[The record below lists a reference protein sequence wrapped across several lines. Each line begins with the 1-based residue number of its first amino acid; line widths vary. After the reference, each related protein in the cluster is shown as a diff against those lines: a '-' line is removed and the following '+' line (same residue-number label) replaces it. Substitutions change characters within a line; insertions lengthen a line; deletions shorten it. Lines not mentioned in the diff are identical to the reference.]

1 MDQQAKQHFLPQC
14 SISHFHMVAVIVL
27 CVSQTW
33 SQVSLAI
40 LERITLTKEGCVC
53 INKNKAIRSYVK
65 VAYRI
70 RSKKCF
76 KIKRNLGKHG
86 GMMQLSHLT
95 ANNPLKLLTISP
107 RQLLAF
113 GSPFVAGVGLL
124 ISGLPQGRA
133 SERFPN
139 Y

>member
-1 MDQQAKQHFLPQC
+1 
-14 SISHFHMVAVIVL
+14 
-27 CVSQTW
+27 
-33 SQVSLAI
+33 
-40 LERITLTKEGCVC
+40 
-53 INKNKAIRSYVK
+53 
-65 VAYRI
+65 
-70 RSKKCF
+70 
-76 KIKRNLGKHG
+76 
-86 GMMQLSHLT
+86 MQLSHLT

-113 GSPFVAGVGLL
+113 GSPSVAGVGLL